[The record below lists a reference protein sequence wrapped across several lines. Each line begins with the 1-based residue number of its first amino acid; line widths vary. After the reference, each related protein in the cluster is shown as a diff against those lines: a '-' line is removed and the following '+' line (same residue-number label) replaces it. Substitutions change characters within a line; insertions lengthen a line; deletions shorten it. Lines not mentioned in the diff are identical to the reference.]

1 MMLNVDNGWHFMEGE
16 NIGHQG
22 MILDASIS
30 YNLGNFDFTFY
41 AKNPFLAHP
50 KLQSSELVNALVQ
63 KQMTSRS
70 PAWGNMVQ
78 LSISWRINRG
88 HGYHDVRRSI
98 KNKEKETGI
107 LK

>member
-1 MMLNVDNGWHFMEGE
+1 MLNADNGWHFMEGE

-22 MILDASIS
+22 NALEASVGYS
-30 YNLGNFDFTFY
+30 LGDFYFTLY

-50 KLQSSELVNALVQ
+50 KAQSVEVVNALVQ
-63 KQMTSRS
+63 KQIVSRS

-78 LSISWRINRG
+78 LSIAWRIDRG
-88 HGYHDVRRSI
+88 RSYHDVKRSI
-98 KNKEKETGI
+98 KNKERETGI